1 MGNRRKNKQ
10 QKNQNAEQLEKKNV
24 EHTDNTIESFEF
36 PPEKNTHKC
45 WNIVYTYQGISCKNR
60 QGSLLRN
67 RKIIRFIRNNKRST
81 STME

>member
-36 PPEKNTHKC
+36 PSEKKHTQMLEHC
-45 WNIVYTYQGISCKNR
+45 IHVSRYI
-60 QGSLLRN
+60 
-67 RKIIRFIRNNKRST
+67 
-81 STME
+81 M